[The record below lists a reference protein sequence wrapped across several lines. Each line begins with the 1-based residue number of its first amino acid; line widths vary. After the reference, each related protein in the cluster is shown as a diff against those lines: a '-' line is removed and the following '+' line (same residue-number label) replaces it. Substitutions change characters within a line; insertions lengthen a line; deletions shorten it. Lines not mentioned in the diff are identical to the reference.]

1 MTKNEEQFDRILLA
15 MAQQHEG
22 GVQDLL
28 DTIFSFLARKTDF
41 YTGGVEGAA
50 EKLVTSKFKKH
61 QATAIAQVAS
71 DKAERAEQERR
82 RKERLEKKRREEEQ
96 QEEQQVKQ
104 QQQEEEVEKV
114 LPVTPSMEESGRV
127 EDEKIHANE
136 RIIELTDEQ
145 ATKLQ
150 REIDILKSM
159 KEASA
164 IPGPSSESGTS
175 ENKEDKADADEE
187 EDEERNKLKPNSGN
201 GADMPTYR
209 WTQTL
214 QEVEIRVPLKVSFS
228 VRPKDVSVSITKK
241 HLSCGIKG
249 QPPIIDGDFPHEIKL
264 EESAWVIEDGKVL
277 LINLEKVNKMQ
288 WWPHV
293 VTCDPEI
300 STKKVNPELSKLS
313 DLDGETRGLVEKMMY
328 DQRQKELGLPT
339 SDEQKKRD
347 VIKKFM
353 EQHPEMDFSKCKFN

>member
-1 MTKNEEQFDRILLA
+1 MTENEEQFDRMLLA
-15 MAQQHEG
+15 MARQHEG

-41 YTGGVEGAA
+41 YTGGGEGAA

-61 QATAIAQVAS
+61 QATAVAQAAN

-82 RKERLEKKRREEEQ
+82 RKERLEKKRREAE
-96 QEEQQVKQ
+96 QEEQK
-104 QQQEEEVEKV
+104 EEMPMDGTRK
-114 LPVTPSMEESGRV
+114 MEE
-127 EDEKIHANE
+127 DKINAQD
-136 RIIELTDEQ
+136 RIVELTDEQ

-150 REIDILKSM
+150 QEIDSKKSV
-159 KEASA
+159 KEETA
-164 IPGPSSESGTS
+164 IPGPSRDSANE
-175 ENKEDKADADEE
+175 EKKDDNVDADEE
-187 EDEERNKLKPNSGN
+187 EDERERNKLKPNSGN
-201 GADMPTYR
+201 GADMPNYK

-288 WWPHV
+288 WWAHI